1 MCAEAIPWRCHRSL
15 IADALIL
22 HVVRVEESINE
33 TRQQL
38 HTLTPIAKVDG
49 TAIIYLPYETV
60 PELKSR
66 RIDRLRFTDA
76 VAVVSPPNRSSRFGV
91 TLLSLCH
98 HHRGN
103 IRGIIDNH

>member
-1 MCAEAIPWRCHRSL
+1 MCAEALPWRCHRSL
-15 IADALIL
+15 IAVALIL
-22 HVVRVEESINE
+22 HVVCVEEIIKE
-33 TRQQL
+33 TRRKL

-49 TAIIYLPYETV
+49 TAIVYLPYETV

-76 VAVVSPPNRSSRFGV
+76 VAVVSPLNRSSRSGV
-91 TLLSLCH
+91 THLSHCH

-103 IRGIIDNH
+103 IRGITDNL

>member
-1 MCAEAIPWRCHRSL
+1 MCVEAVPWRCHRSL
-15 IADALIL
+15 IADANTTWGSEGI
-22 HVVRVEESINE
+22 INE
-33 TRQQL
+33 TRRQL

-76 VAVVSPPNRSSRFGV
+76 VAVVSPPNRSSQSGV

-103 IRGIIDNH
+103 IRGITGNH